1 MRLRL
6 AGEFYYNQRICGVQ
20 FTPTVL
26 SRELRIISM
35 SYDRWSPNKV
45 LDRCRVAAYIIP
57 RSWH

>member
-35 SYDRWSPNKV
+35 SYDN
-45 LDRCRVAAYIIP
+45 
-57 RSWH
+57 